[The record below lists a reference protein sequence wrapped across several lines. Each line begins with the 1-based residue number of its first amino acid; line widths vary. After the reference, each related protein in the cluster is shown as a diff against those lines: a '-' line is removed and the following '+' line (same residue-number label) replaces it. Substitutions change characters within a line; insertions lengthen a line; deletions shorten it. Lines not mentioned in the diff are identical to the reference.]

1 MKRTGVLLA
10 VSSLPTPHGVGDL
23 GQPAMDWIDIL
34 AENGVT
40 IWQILPLNPTGYG
53 NSPYQPYSSRAGDE
67 LYISLETLAKEGLLT
82 EELPTQGNES
92 PKVDYETV
100 RAA

>member
-23 GQPAMDWIDIL
+23 GQSAMDWIDIL
-34 AENGVT
+34 TENGVT

-67 LYISLETLAKEGLLT
+67 LYISLKRWQKRG
-82 EELPTQGNES
+82 
-92 PKVDYETV
+92 Y
-100 RAA
+100 